1 MNPCATFSP
10 PIMYTP
16 NEYREKNSWPL
27 FFFFFSLKSKIK
39 YSSKIRRY
47 RNFSEFSVEKKYVSN
62 DIKKRKG
69 KEREKTFYSSKILFY
84 SSVSST
90 FEARH
95 NSPSIR
101 WILETSPPP
110 RNTTR
115 DIASYLVF
123 RCSKDSIRNIRL
135 GRFRFGRR
143 YRLF

>member
-27 FFFFFSLKSKIK
+27 FFFFSLKSKIK

-110 RNTTR
+110 RNTAR

-123 RCSKDSIRNIRL
+123 RCSKDSIRNIGL

>member
-69 KEREKTFYSSKILFY
+69 KEREKTFYSSKMSRRRSKLVTIHHPFDGFSKHLLPR
-84 SSVSST
+84 
-90 FEARH
+90 E
-95 NSPSIR
+95 IR
-101 WILETSPPP
+101 QEISRVISCFVVP
-110 RNTTR
+110 
-115 DIASYLVF
+115 
-123 RCSKDSIRNIRL
+123 KIR
-135 GRFRFGRR
+135 
-143 YRLF
+143 